1 MCVASLKSMTI
12 ALKAKKAL
20 EESYI
25 DCEIIKLEPNM
36 TKKGCAYGIKFN
48 CVNINSLENVLKKK
62 RVMIPENEL
71 DFKPLEERLEGWIEE
86 ALNKKR
92 D

>member
-1 MCVASLKSMTI
+1 MCVASLKSITV

-25 DCEIIKLEPNM
+25 DCEIIKLESSM

-48 CVNINSLENVLKKK
+48 CININSLENVLKKK
-62 RVMIPENEL
+62 KVNYTEI
-71 DFKPLEERLEGWIEE
+71 FRL
-86 ALNKKR
+86 
-92 D
+92 